1 MLKKFYPK
9 HKVDKVQDIELSMLK
24 DKGIKGLIL
33 DIDNTLVPEHVAEP
47 DQNVLEWIE
56 RVKEAGFKVC
66 IVSNASEKRVIK
78 FNEKLKIH
86 AIHKAS
92 KPSRKAFIKAV
103 ELMKIEIEETAV
115 IGDQIFTD
123 IYGGN
128 RLNMFTILV
137 TPIDEKE
144 IFLLELK
151 ELQKNMWFQN
161 MKIFARTENE
171 ILKFYIFLGLFNTIK
186 MLNKEV
192 LWLLIIVLQVRP
204 SY

>member
-144 IFLLELK
+144 IFFVRIKRIAEK
-151 ELQKNMWFQN
+151 YVISKYEKYLQEQK
-161 MKIFARTENE
+161 K
-171 ILKFYIFLGLFNTIK
+171 
-186 MLNKEV
+186 
-192 LWLLIIVLQVRP
+192 
-204 SY
+204 